1 MRFCEL
7 MGEKKIGSLIVTI
20 TLLAA
25 RLQHLANPSKA
36 SPCYWVP
43 ARGCLTVSN
52 WFQARISR
60 NKQFISSHLAV
71 ISRDQQAIG
80 VNGPSCRQ
88 RRCVCP
94 AKSKASAFKRAINTI
109 KGKGLDKL
117 VQDCVGRTITRSHT
131 ITGRKHSRAL
141 Q

>member
-1 MRFCEL
+1 

-43 ARGCLTVSN
+43 ARGCLIVSN

-80 VNGPSCRQ
+80 VSGPSCRQ

-94 AKSKASAFKRAINTI
+94 AKSKASAFKGAINTI
-109 KGKGLDKL
+109 KIALGEQSRFTYL
-117 VQDCVGRTITRSHT
+117 
-131 ITGRKHSRAL
+131 TGRKPAQLYTYCL
-141 Q
+141 QTLVLRPITS